1 MSTQKLYD
9 ALVQQDLLSINYN
22 EFEQKLSDKNYKM
35 RVHQAIV
42 DNDLYSGDFNTFE
55 SQYAPSV
62 SVPDIMSSQNY
73 TTLGGIIEVQG
84 KNKDGTYKFFDQDE
98 KDVVSDLRKFYGDQF
113 NFKQVFK
120 TDRSFNAVE
129 ISTKDGQNK
138 AVFDV
143 GFDSGF
149 FSLYDRYY
157 SESEIQELKQKDPI
171 RYAKDAAFIRTP
183 KQGREESLKILSD
196 FVKKHSTIETNIEL
210 NKKKVK
216 RREVFEKINAQ
227 RDKIA
232 SEKAKEIFFNEDGS
246 EISLDDL
253 FAEKTISG
261 TSTII
266 GSGIAPTSTSLDYTK
281 TIKPYEE
288 ELKAA
293 VIILERELKLLGEDR
308 EPTKKEIQEKAKQ
321 LIIDGIQDEVLTDL
335 IGGEDNFEKVGNFMI
350 STKELYE
357 LASYEFSKDI
367 SLDIEKVDHYVH
379 ELEFGKERTEYED
392 LDNKI
397 KDSNYEFKY
406 LENEDLLQLED
417 GRVIP
422 ARIVKKYKE
431 LGNSLNGKREA
442 IVKLQKDIQK
452 RAAQLEDNERA
463 QDIARRNYNGLEEF
477 LVETSL
483 GLYEQFAINIPY
495 GVSTLLTGKDEER
508 ATHVLRVKSTI
519 QKTRDSYSKDVEFD
533 DAFSSV
539 GNFFSF
545 AAQELSN
552 QIPIFI
558 ALAMPGGSAMIGI
571 SAFGEQYANLVEEER
586 TPGGRRLS
594 DAAKYFNALGYG
606 ASELVFE
613 RLTTLPLIRAAK
625 AGYLADDAFFLS
637 TGEYFRGNIG
647 KFGYGALSE
656 SIGEGATQITQ
667 NLIDGRPFNENLDH
681 SMFSGLMFGTTL
693 SSIPFAKGMYVASL
707 NSKPEMQKVKK
718 RVNEMVNLQ
727 RKNNILRS
735 NLALKSK
742 PEQDRINQQIKD
754 NEARAEELFKQNQES
769 FKKANNR
776 VKNIS
781 QEALFHY
788 FSAAQQ
794 RANIQNEARKIENN
808 TALTRQ
814 EKAQR
819 KQELKNKFDYI
830 TKQMDFFRNEKTFGS
845 PFAAF
850 LANQDNKQ
858 ESERIFEQAEADLEA
873 RGVKNAS
880 EDQIFNEARII
891 YNSEKIRKDH
901 GKNNSAGSNVEL
913 FETVNEANKFIDEVT
928 NKRIQQLEKL
938 GEKNNIDYSNQIQ
951 QLKEQADVYK
961 QGLKN
966 GNHGATINLNF
977 KGLVGRPVNNV
988 ALQVVE
994 NAAKDDRLEIKTHE
1008 GGHDTFIKTLG
1019 ANPDSYTD
1027 LSNAIIDYLQK
1038 NNIEAYNRVAFKVGE
1053 QASKRPDEIVMTF
1066 LEEVA
1071 GEKINLKRGNAG
1083 GLFGFLLNRGI
1094 EANNGAPVDF
1104 KGEPD
1109 AINFLVNIAKKIKDG
1124 TINNEDLRAIKE
1136 NPLIKQAK
1144 EKAKETS
1151 KKAPAFSETRSKEN
1165 LKKIQEA
1172 STYNPN
1178 SSVLANEI
1186 PGMVMAQI
1194 SNYFAAR
1201 PSLKADPESRREL
1214 QAEIIARLYTPSR
1227 TGRSDVS
1234 GFDGRGTLYG
1244 YINGRI
1250 RYRMLDAFR
1259 DNPTI
1264 VPNLTQKQID
1274 EELNNLNKELD
1285 DTTDLD
1291 EVLAE
1296 GAENITK
1303 INVLQI
1309 GKISSKQNDII
1320 NTVKVKEGDTFREVI
1335 DNNDGDIG
1343 NIIFDIPAN
1352 KISNAQDNITTEDTF
1367 VDNNG
1372 KELSKAQLKAGQ
1384 TGIPVRSEAK
1394 KIQDFFKPINTAKNF
1409 IRILPETNVT
1419 EKDADVNKLG
1429 ENIDVQREVYGRAIG
1444 MPNLILE
1451 YFYNKKFNPNG
1462 KRARS
1467 QGKTSQVA
1475 LWELKPEFKNL
1486 TDEQLTKAAEQF
1498 QNDLG
1503 VGEQSIP
1510 RSGKVK
1516 SGQFVKGAA
1525 VVMSQQASLS
1535 AAQRVLEKG
1544 RAPKTQ
1550 VASVTAAQSKLAFSE
1565 TRRGKLEM
1573 SLKSADQAL
1582 NDYANLRFGFRIED
1596 LPTIKGERKLSNR
1609 LLSMYGVGN
1618 VYTIKKQGDIKDFI
1632 DNVALPLFKL
1642 GPKEMFFGPRS
1653 GTVFTTSHKNL
1664 GFKTSKDPLWIE
1676 FVSKIKELEN
1686 TAEFGE
1692 PIPGVES
1699 KDIWSLTSFYNKL
1712 EKPNKTASLFKGND
1726 IKDFNAKATKIHSV
1740 LWKRIADEIKK
1751 DKNNA
1756 RGLATYLGF
1765 VSNDRSNWH
1774 KLGAEV
1780 VGYSEKINPYR
1791 DKKGNLKKARYEIE
1805 HAMPATAAYIY
1816 LLDSA
1821 LTDATNNTDSF
1832 STAYELVVDNYK
1844 VIALDK
1850 AMDTKL
1856 VNAVTKAGLSLQK
1869 VMPDNWSVLTNS
1881 WLERYFNDIVRAQDG
1896 GINPT
1901 GLIGLDGRNFSQI
1914 YGIPVLKNNVSKNK
1928 TISRATFN
1936 SRTVNKSRGI
1946 TVLDFD
1952 DTLATTESLVKY
1964 TTPDGKTGTL
1974 NAEQFASTYQD
1985 LQDQGYVFDFS
1996 DFNRVVKGKLAPLFN
2011 KALKLQKKF
2020 GPENMFVLTARPPA
2034 AQKPIFDFLKANGLN
2049 IPLKNIT
2056 GLGNSTSEAKALW
2069 MAHKVAEGYNDFY
2082 FADDALQNVQ
2092 AVKNVLDQ
2100 MDVKS
2105 KVQQAK
2111 LNFSQTMSN
2120 DFNDILQ
2127 DVTGIDSNKRYSQA
2141 KARKRGEGKGRFRL
2155 FIPPSH
2161 EDFVGLL
2168 YNFIGKGEK
2177 GNKHRDF
2184 FEKALIKP
2192 LNRAYRELNQ
2202 AKQTI
2207 ANDYR
2212 NLIKQMPDVRK
2223 KLIQKIPNGDYYY
2236 EDAVRVYLWNKNGFD
2251 IPGMS
2256 KTDIKELTDLVNADP
2271 KLKSFADTIGLISR
2285 LDEGYVEPGEH
2296 WIAGNIRQDLADA
2309 TGRVGRKKFFAEF
2322 IENSDQIFG
2331 KLVNG
2336 KLTGD
2341 NVNKIRAAFGDNFV
2355 EALEDMLHATQ
2366 AGTNRKQGKS
2376 RQVNAFLDYLNG
2388 SVGATM
2394 FFNARS
2400 AVLQTLS
2407 TVNFINFGDNNIFKA
2422 AAAFA
2427 NQKQFWSDFAMLFN
2441 SDFLKQRRAGV
2452 GFDVNGAEI
2461 ANAVGKSKQ
2470 PVKAAIAYILQK
2482 GFLPTQMADSFAI
2495 ALGGAS
2501 MYRNRVNTYKSQ
2513 GLSQKEAETKAFDDF
2528 MDISE
2533 STQQSARPDKLSQQ
2547 QRSPLGRMIL
2557 AFQNVTSQY
2566 VRLIKKAG
2574 SDLINRRKTPPYT
2587 TQVQSDMSNIS
2598 KIIYYGAVQNLIFYS
2613 LQSALF
2619 AMAFEDDQ
2627 EEDEKNEKF
2636 FKTKKQRLLNGS
2648 IDSILRGM
2656 GVGGA
2661 IISVLKNAVI
2671 KYGEQ
2676 QEKGWGK
2683 QLGVISDELL
2693 QLSPPIGI
2701 KLRKLDSFERTMEYN
2716 KKVIPEMDTFDID
2729 NPVWDAYSNL
2739 VEGLT
2744 NVPVARL
2751 LRKVENVR
2759 SALDSEN
2766 AWWQRVALGLGWS
2779 KWELGIEDKEIEEVK
2794 EQIKKTNKTVNR
2806 DTKTRGRKTKRKTR

>member
-9 ALVQQDLLSINYN
+9 TLVQQNLLSINYN
-22 EFEQKLSDKNYKM
+22 EFEQKLSDKNYKIK
-35 RVHQAIV
+35 VHQAIV
-42 DNDLYSGDFNTFE
+42 DNNLYSGDFNKFE

-73 TTLGGIIEVQG
+73 TTLDGIIEVQG
-84 KNKDGTYKFFDQDE
+84 KNEDGSYKFFDQDE
-98 KDVVSDLRKFYGDQF
+98 KDVVDDLRKFYSSQF

-120 TDRSFNAVE
+120 TDGSFNAVE
-129 ISTKDGQNK
+129 ISTKDGKNK

-143 GFDSGF
+143 GFDAGF
-149 FSLYDRYY
+149 SSLFDMYY
-157 SESEIQELKQKDPI
+157 SESELQKLKQELSESGDP
-171 RYAKDAAFIRTP
+171 YAGATNLKTT

-196 FVKKHSTIETNIEL
+196 FVKKHSTIETNVEL
-210 NKKKVK
+210 NKEKVK
-216 RREVFEKINAQ
+216 RRDVFEKINTQ
-227 RDKIA
+227 RDKIVNEE
-232 SEKAKEIFFNEDGS
+232 SKKIFFNEDGS
-246 EISLDDL
+246 EISLEDL
-253 FAEKTISG
+253 FAEETI
-261 TSTII
+261 TVTPTII
-266 GSGIAPTSTSLDYTK
+266 GSGAAPTSSSMSYTK

-293 VIILERELKLLGEDR
+293 VSILKRELKFLGEDR

-321 LIIDGIQDEVLTDL
+321 LIIDGIQDKVLTDL
-335 IGGEDNFEKVGNFMI
+335 IGGEDNFERVGNFMI

-357 LASYEFSKDI
+357 LASYEFSMDLSTDLK
-367 SLDIEKVDHYVH
+367 KVDHYIH
-379 ELEFGKERTEYED
+379 ELEYGRQRKEYNNID
-392 LDNKI
+392 DKI

-406 LENEDLLQLED
+406 LKDEDLMQLED

-422 ARIVKKYKE
+422 VRIVNKYKE
-431 LGNSLNGKREA
+431 LGNYLNGKREA
-442 IVKLQKDIQK
+442 VVKLQKDIQK
-452 RAAQLEDNERA
+452 RAAELEDNERA
-463 QDIARRNYNGLEEF
+463 QDIARRNYNGLEER
-477 LVETSL
+477 LVEL
-483 GLYEQFAINIPY
+483 GLGLVEQFAVNIPY
-495 GVSTLLTGKDEER
+495 GVNTLLKGKDEEL
-508 ATHVLRVKSTI
+508 ATDVLKVKTAI

-533 DAFSSV
+533 DAFSSL
-539 GNFFSF
+539 GNFGTF
-545 AAQELSN
+545 AAQEAIN
-552 QIPIFI
+552 QLPIFI
-558 ALAMPGGSAMIGI
+558 ALAMPGGSAMIGV

-586 TPGGRRLS
+586 TPGGRKLS
-594 DAAKYFNALGYG
+594 DTAKYFNALGYG
-606 ASELVFE
+606 ASELIFE

-637 TGEYFRGNIG
+637 TSAYFRGNIG
-647 KFGYGALSE
+647 RFGYGALSE
-656 SIGEGATQITQ
+656 PVGEGLTQISQ
-667 NLIDGRPFNENLDH
+667 NLIDGRPLTENLDH
-681 SMFSGLMFGTTL
+681 AMFSGLMFGTTL

-707 NSKPEMQKVKK
+707 NSKPEMMQVRK

-727 RKNNILRS
+727 RKNNILKS
-735 NLALKSK
+735 NLSLKSK

-754 NEARAEELFKQNQES
+754 NETRSEELFKQNQES

-794 RANIQNEARKIENN
+794 RANIQNEAQKIKNN

-819 KQELKNKFDYI
+819 IQELKNIFDYQ
-830 TKQMDFFRNEKTFGS
+830 TKQMDFFRDEKTFGS

-850 LANQDNKQ
+850 LANRDNKQ

-901 GKNNSAGSNVEL
+901 GKNNSAGSNVNL
-913 FETVNEANKFIDEVT
+913 FETVNEANEFIDEVT

-938 GEKNNIDYSNQIQ
+938 GKKNNVDYSNQIQ
-951 QLKEQADVYK
+951 QLKEQANAYK

-966 GNHGATINLNF
+966 GNHGATIDLNF

-1008 GGHDTFIKTLG
+1008 GGHDVFIKTLG
-1019 ANPDSYTD
+1019 ANPDSYID
-1027 LSNAIIDYLQK
+1027 LSNTIIDYLEK
-1038 NNIEAYNRVAFKVGE
+1038 NNKEAYNRIAFKVGE
-1053 QASKRPDEIVMTF
+1053 EARPDEIVMTF
-1066 LEEVA
+1066 FEEVA
-1071 GEKINLKRGNAG
+1071 DGKINLKQGNAG

-1144 EKAKETS
+1144 EEAKETS

-1165 LKKIQEA
+1165 LKKIQDA
-1172 STYNPN
+1172 PTYNPN
-1178 SSVLANEI
+1178 SPVLANEI

-1201 PSLKADPESRREL
+1201 PSLKVDPEGRREL

-1303 INVLQI
+1303 VNVLQI

-1394 KIQDFFKPINTAKNF
+1394 KIQDFFKPINAAKNF

-1498 QNDLG
+1498 QSDLG
-1503 VGEQSIP
+1503 IGEQSIP

-1544 RAPKTQ
+1544 RALKTQ

-1642 GPKEMFFGPRS
+1642 GPKEMFFGPRG

-1686 TAEFGE
+1686 TAEFGK

-1740 LWKRIADEIKK
+1740 IWKRIADEIKK
-1751 DKNNA
+1751 NKNNA

-1780 VGYSEKINPYR
+1780 VGYSQKINPYR

-1821 LTDATNNTDSF
+1821 LADATNNTDSF
-1832 STAYELVVDNYK
+1832 SIAYELVVANYK

-1869 VMPDNWSVLTNS
+1869 VMPDDWSVLTNS

-1901 GLIGLDGRNFSQI
+1901 SLIGLDGRNFSQI
-1914 YGIPVLKNNVSKNK
+1914 YGIPVLKNDVSKNK

-1936 SRTVNKSRGI
+1936 SRTVNESRGI

-2034 AQKPIFDFLKANGLN
+2034 AQQAIFDFLKANGLN

-2069 MAHKVAEGYNDFY
+2069 IADKVAEGYNDFY

-2120 DFNDILQ
+2120 NFNDILQ
-2127 DVTGIDSNKRYSQA
+2127 DVTGIESKKRYSQA
-2141 KARKRGEGKGRFRL
+2141 KARKRGQGKGRFRF

-2184 FEKALIKP
+2184 FEKALVKP
-2192 LNRAYRELNQ
+2192 LDRAYQELTA
-2202 AKQTI
+2202 AKQAI
-2207 ANDYR
+2207 ANDYK
-2212 NLIKQMPDVRK
+2212 NLVKQMPDVRK
-2223 KLIQKIPNGDYYY
+2223 KLTKKIPSGDYYY
-2236 EDAVRVYLWNKNGFD
+2236 EDAIRVYLWDKNGFS

-2256 KTDIKELTDLVNADP
+2256 KTDVKELTDIVNADP
-2271 KLKSFADTIGLISR
+2271 KLKSFANTIGLISR

-2296 WIAGNIRQDLADA
+2296 WEASSIKQDLADA
-2309 TGRVGRKKFFAEF
+2309 TGRVGRAKFFAEF
-2322 IENSDQIFG
+2322 IQNADIMFDEAN
-2331 KLVNG
+2331 L
-2336 KLTGD
+2336 
-2341 NVNKIRAAFGDNFV
+2341 NKIEAAYGKNFR
-2355 EALEDMLHATQ
+2355 EALEDMLARIKT
-2366 AGTNRKQGKS
+2366 GNNRRASKNKM
-2376 RQVNAFLDYLNG
+2376 VNNFLDYLNG
-2388 SVGATM
+2388 SIGATM

-2427 NQKQFWSDFAMLFN
+2427 NQKQFWKDFAMIFN
-2441 SDFLKQRRAGV
+2441 SDVLKQRRAG
-2452 GFDVNGAEI
+2452 GEFRLDANEI
-2461 ANAVGKSKQ
+2461 ATKVGKANTITGK
-2470 PVKAAIAYILQK
+2470 VRAATNHLLSI
-2482 GFLPTQMADSFAI
+2482 GFLPTQIADSFAI

-2501 MYRNRVNTYKSQ
+2501 YFRNRVNTYLKQ
-2513 GLSQKEAETKAFDDF
+2513 GLSQTEAEAKAFTDF
-2528 MDISE
+2528 QGISE
-2533 STQQSARPDKLSQQ
+2533 ETQQSARPDRLSQQ
-2547 QRSPLGRMIL
+2547 QASVLGRLIL
-2557 AFQNVTSQY
+2557 AFQNTPSQY
-2566 VRLIKKAG
+2566 ARLIKKSG
-2574 SDLINRRKTPPYT
+2574 LDLINRRKTPPYDS
-2587 TQVQSDMSNIS
+2587 QVRSDMSNIS
-2598 KIIYYGAVQNLIFYS
+2598 RIIYYAAVQNIIFS
-2613 LQSALF
+2613 ALQNALF
-2619 AMAFEDDQ
+2619 AMLFSEDD
-2627 EEDEKNEKF
+2627 EEDEKTKKF
-2636 FKTKKQRLLNGS
+2636 FDTKKDRIINGT
-2648 IDSILRGM
+2648 IDTLLRGS

-2661 IISVLKNAVI
+2661 VISVLKNAVI
-2671 KYGEQ
+2671 KYGQQ

-2683 QLGVISDELL
+2683 KLGVISDEVM

-2701 KLRKLDSFERTMEYN
+2701 KLRKLDSFERTMEFN
-2716 KKVIPEMDTFDID
+2716 KKVIPEMDTFDIN
-2729 NPVWDAYSNL
+2729 NPMWRAYAQL
-2739 VEGLT
+2739 VEGAT
-2744 NVPVARL
+2744 NIPVARL
-2751 LRKVENVR
+2751 FRKVENINA
-2759 SALDSEN
+2759 ALDAEN
-2766 AWWQRVALGLGWS
+2766 QWWQRVAVSLGWS
-2779 KWELGIEDKEIEEVK
+2779 KWDVGIENKEVEAVK
-2794 EQIKKTNKTVNR
+2794 KQLKEDNKK
-2806 DTKTRGRKTKRKTR
+2806 TKTRGRKTKRKTR

>member
-35 RVHQAIV
+35 KVHQAIV

-73 TTLGGIIEVQG
+73 TTLGGIVEVKG

-98 KDVVSDLRKFYGDQF
+98 EDVVDDLRNFYGNQF

-129 ISTKDGQNK
+129 ISTKDGKNK

-143 GFDSGF
+143 GFDAGF
-149 FSLYDRYY
+149 QSLYDSYY
-157 SESEIQELKQKDPI
+157 SESELQELKQK
-171 RYAKDAAFIRTP
+171 YADFGEPGARAAAFIRTT

-196 FVKKHSTIETNIEL
+196 FVTKHSTVETNVEL
-210 NKKKVK
+210 NKNKVK

-227 RDKIA
+227 RDEIVYKQVQELFFDDNNKELDLDQIFLNFDVETPIIESSSTYKKTVQLYQEELNKA
-232 SEKAKEIFFNEDGS
+232 SEI
-246 EISLDDL
+246 
-253 FAEKTISG
+253 
-261 TSTII
+261 
-266 GSGIAPTSTSLDYTK
+266 
-281 TIKPYEE
+281 
-288 ELKAA
+288 LKAQ
-293 VIILERELKLLGEDR
+293 LEFKGEDR

-321 LIIDGIQDEVLTDL
+321 LIIDGIQDKVLTDL
-335 IGGEDNFEKVGNFMI
+335 IEGEDNFEKVGNFMI

-379 ELEFGKERTEYED
+379 ELQFGKERTEYEN

-406 LENEDLLQLED
+406 LEDEDLMQLED

-431 LGNSLNGKREA
+431 LGNSLNGKREV
-442 IVKLQKDIQK
+442 IIKLQKDIQK
-452 RAAQLEDNERA
+452 RAAELEDNERA

-483 GLYEQFAINIPY
+483 GLVEQFAINIPY
-495 GVSTLLTGKDEER
+495 GINTLLTGKNEEL
-508 ATHVLRVKSTI
+508 ATETLKVKAAI

-558 ALAMPGGSAMIGI
+558 ALAMPGGSAMIGV

-594 DAAKYFNALGYG
+594 DAARYFNALGYG

-647 KFGYGALSE
+647 RFGYGALSE
-656 SIGEGATQITQ
+656 PIGEGATQITQ
-667 NLIDGRPFNENLDH
+667 NLIDGRPFNENLNH
-681 SMFSGLMFGTTL
+681 AMFSGLMFGTTL

-707 NSKPEMQKVKK
+707 NSKPEMVQVRK

-913 FETVNEANKFIDEVT
+913 FETVNEANDFIDEVT

-938 GEKNNIDYSNQIQ
+938 GEKNNVDYSNQIQ
-951 QLKEQADVYK
+951 QLKEQADAYK

-977 KGLVGRPVNNV
+977 EGLVGRPVNNV

-1038 NNIEAYNRVAFKVGE
+1038 NNKEAYNRVAFKVGE
-1053 QASKRPDEIVMTF
+1053 EARPDEIVMTF

-1144 EKAKETS
+1144 EEAKETS

-1172 STYNPN
+1172 PTYNP
-1178 SSVLANEI
+1178 SSPVLANEI

-1303 INVLQI
+1303 VNVLQI

-1394 KIQDFFKPINTAKNF
+1394 KIQDFFKPINAAKNF

-1498 QNDLG
+1498 QSDLG
-1503 VGEQSIP
+1503 IGEQSIP

-1544 RAPKTQ
+1544 RAPKIQ
-1550 VASVTAAQSKLAFSE
+1550 VASVTAAQSKVAFSE
-1565 TRRGKLEM
+1565 TRRIKTEQLLEVNISPNFEGDVRNVN
-1573 SLKSADQAL
+1573 SLL
-1582 NDYANLRFGFRIED
+1582 
-1596 LPTIKGERKLSNR
+1596 
-1609 LLSMYGVGN
+1609 
-1618 VYTIKKQGDIKDFI
+1618 KDFI
-1632 DNVALPLFKL
+1632 KKGKYKFDSEASVNQFYEDVENVLISSLPKGYITKRILRPSSRVLGVNRDKQIVVNGKKMTIDQYYTKKRNELLSKKDLKYGAPFTGKAAKFKPQRY
-1642 GPKEMFFGPRS
+1642 GDVFGNSAKEFEKANRDGR
-1653 GTVFTTSHKNL
+1653 
-1664 GFKTSKDPLWIE
+1664 
-1676 FVSKIKELEN
+1676 IKEFNEVNASMHRQLWQRVN
-1686 TAEFGE
+1686 
-1692 PIPGVES
+1692 ES
-1699 KDIWSLTSFYNKL
+1699 
-1712 EKPNKTASLFKGND
+1712 
-1726 IKDFNAKATKIHSV
+1726 IKDN
-1740 LWKRIADEIKK
+1740 RE
-1751 DKNNA
+1751 NA
-1756 RGLATYLGF
+1756 RIWGSYFST
-1765 VSNDRSNWH
+1765 VSLITEHPHR
-1774 KLGAEV
+1774 LGAEF
-1780 VGYSEKINPYR
+1780 VGWSPKPKGYKG
-1791 DKKGNLKKARYEIE
+1791 KKYEWE
-1805 HAMPATAAYIY
+1805 HAMPASQSYLY
-1816 LLDSA
+1816 LLESILDPNFTFETS
-1821 LTDATNNTDSF
+1821 
-1832 STAYELVVDNYK
+1832 YELVMDNYK
-1844 VIALDK
+1844 LVALDNFVDK
-1850 AMDTKL
+1850 TSIK
-1856 VNAVTKAGLSLQK
+1856 NAGRTTSMG
-1869 VMPDNWSVLTNS
+1869 PNWSIITDS
-1881 WLERYFNDIVRAQDG
+1881 WLDRYFKGNINIDPTTIV
-1896 GINPT
+1896 
-1901 GLIGLDGRNFSQI
+1901 GLDGKNFSQI
-1914 YGIPVLKNNVSKNK
+1914 YGIPVLKNDVSKNK

-1936 SRTVNKSRGI
+1936 SRTVNESRGI

-1964 TTPDGKTGTL
+1964 TAPDGTTGTL

-2069 MAHKVAEGYNDFY
+2069 IADKVGEGYNDFY

-2127 DVTGIDSNKRYSQA
+2127 DITGIDSNKRYSQA
-2141 KARKRGEGKGRFRL
+2141 KARKRGKGKGRFRF

-2192 LNRAYRELNQ
+2192 LDRAYQELTA
-2202 AKQTI
+2202 AKQAI
-2207 ANDYR
+2207 ANDYK
-2212 NLIKQMPDVRK
+2212 NLVKQMPDVRK
-2223 KLIQKIPNGDYYY
+2223 KLTKKIPNGDYYY
-2236 EDAVRVYLWNKNGFD
+2236 EDAIRVYLWNKNGFD

-2296 WIAGNIRQDLADA
+2296 WEASSIKQDLADA
-2309 TGRVGRKKFFAEF
+2309 TGRVGRGKFFAEF
-2322 IENSDQIFG
+2322 IQNADIIFDEAN
-2331 KLVNG
+2331 L
-2336 KLTGD
+2336 
-2341 NVNKIRAAFGDNFV
+2341 NKIEAAFGLNFR
-2355 EALEDMLHATQ
+2355 EALEDMLARTKT
-2366 AGTNRKQGKS
+2366 GNNRRASKNKM
-2376 RQVNAFLDYLNG
+2376 VNNFLDYLNG
-2388 SVGATM
+2388 SIGATM

-2407 TVNFINFGDNNIFKA
+2407 TINFINFGDNNIFKA
-2422 AAAFA
+2422 AARFA
-2427 NQKQFWSDFAMLFN
+2427 DQKQFWKDFSMIFN
-2441 SDFLKQRRAGV
+2441 SDVLKQRRAG
-2452 GFDVNGAEI
+2452 GEFRLDANEI
-2461 ANAVGKSKQ
+2461 ATKVGKANTITGK
-2470 PVKAAIAYILQK
+2470 VRAATNHLLSI
-2482 GFLPTQMADSFAI
+2482 GFLPTQIADSFAI

-2501 MYRNRVNTYKSQ
+2501 YYRNRVNTYLKQ
-2513 GLSQKEAETKAFDDF
+2513 GLSQTEAESKAFTDF
-2528 MDISE
+2528 QGISE
-2533 STQQSARPDKLSQQ
+2533 ETQQSARPDKLSQQ
-2547 QRSPLGRMIL
+2547 QASVLGRLIL
-2557 AFQNVTSQY
+2557 AFQNTPSQY
-2566 VRLIKKAG
+2566 ARLIKKSG
-2574 SDLINRRKTPPYT
+2574 LDLINRRKTPPYDS
-2587 TQVQSDMSNIS
+2587 QVRSDMSNIS
-2598 KIIYYGAVQNLIFYS
+2598 RIIYYAAVQNVIFS
-2613 LQSALF
+2613 ALQNALF
-2619 AMAFEDDQ
+2619 AMLFSEDD
-2627 EEDEKNEKF
+2627 EEDEKTKKF
-2636 FKTKKQRLLNGS
+2636 FDTKKDRIINGT
-2648 IDSILRGM
+2648 IDTLLRGS

-2671 KYGEQ
+2671 KYGQE

-2683 QLGVISDELL
+2683 KLGVISDEVM

-2701 KLRKLDSFERTMEYN
+2701 KLRKLDSFERTMEFN
-2716 KKVIPEMDTFDID
+2716 KKVIDKMDTFDIN
-2729 NPVWDAYSNL
+2729 NPMWRAYAQL
-2739 VEGLT
+2739 VEGAT
-2744 NVPVARL
+2744 NIPVARL
-2751 LRKVENVR
+2751 FRKVENINA
-2759 SALDSEN
+2759 ALDAEN
-2766 AWWQRVALGLGWS
+2766 QWWQRVAVALGWS
-2779 KWELGIEDKEIEEVK
+2779 KWDVGIENKEVEAVK
-2794 EQIKKTNKTVNR
+2794 KQLKEDNKK
-2806 DTKTRGRKTKRKTR
+2806 TKTRGRTRRGRKR

>member
-9 ALVQQDLLSINYN
+9 TLVQQNLLSINYN

-42 DNDLYSGDFNTFE
+42 DNNLYSGDFNKFE
-55 SQYAPSV
+55 SQYAPSA

-73 TTLGGIIEVQG
+73 TTLGGIIEVKG

-98 KDVVSDLRKFYGDQF
+98 KDVVSDLRKFYGDEF

-149 FSLYDRYY
+149 FSLYDKYY
-157 SESEIQELKQKDPI
+157 SESELQELKQNDPM
-171 RYAKDAAFIRTP
+171 RYAIDAAFIKTL

-216 RREVFEKINAQ
+216 RQEVFEKINAQ

-266 GSGIAPTSTSLDYTK
+266 GSGIAPTSTSMDYTK

-293 VIILERELKLLGEDR
+293 VIILKKELQLLGEDR

-357 LASYEFSKDI
+357 LASYEFSRDI

-379 ELEFGKERTEYED
+379 ELQFGKERTEYED

-406 LENEDLLQLED
+406 LENEDLVQLED

-422 ARIVKKYKE
+422 TRIVKKYKE

-442 IVKLQKDIQK
+442 VIKLQKDIQK

-495 GVSTLLTGKDEER
+495 GVKTLLTGKDEER
-508 ATHVLRVKSTI
+508 ATHVLKVKSAI

-558 ALAMPGGSAMIGI
+558 ALAMPGGSAMIGV
-571 SAFGEQYANLVEEER
+571 SAFGEQYANLIEEER

-594 DAAKYFNALGYG
+594 DAARYFNALGYG

-637 TGEYFRGNIG
+637 AGEYFRGNIG
-647 KFGYGALSE
+647 RFGYGALSE
-656 SIGEGATQITQ
+656 PIGEGATQITQ

-681 SMFSGLMFGTTL
+681 AMFSGLMFGTTL

-707 NSKPEMQKVKK
+707 NSKTEMVQVRK
-718 RVNEMVNLQ
+718 RVNEMLDLQ
-727 RKNNILRS
+727 RKNNVLRS

-754 NEARAEELFKQNQES
+754 NETRAEELFKQNQES

-788 FSAAQQ
+788 FKAAQQ
-794 RANIQNEARKIENN
+794 RSNIQNEARKIRDN

-814 EKAQR
+814 QKAQR
-819 KQELKNKFDYI
+819 IQELKNIFDYQ
-830 TKQMDFFRNEKTFGS
+830 TKQMNFFRDEKTFGS

-850 LANQDNKQ
+850 LANRDNKQ
-858 ESERIFEQAEADLEA
+858 ESERIFEQAKADLEA

-913 FETVNEANKFIDEVT
+913 FETVNEANDFIDEVT

-938 GEKNNIDYSNQIQ
+938 GEKNNVDYSNQIQ
-951 QLKEQADVYK
+951 QLKEQANAYK

-977 KGLVGRPVNNV
+977 EGLVGRPVNNV

-1172 STYNPN
+1172 PTYNPN
-1178 SSVLANEI
+1178 SPVLANEI

-1227 TGRSDVS
+1227 TGRSDIS

-1303 INVLQI
+1303 VNVLQI

-1372 KELSKAQLKAGQ
+1372 KELSKAQLRAGQ

-1394 KIQDFFKPINTAKNF
+1394 KIQDFFKPINAAKNF

-1503 VGEQSIP
+1503 IGEQSIP

-1573 SLKSADQAL
+1573 SLRSADQAL

-1642 GPKEMFFGPRS
+1642 GPKEMFFGPGG
-1653 GTVFTTSHKNL
+1653 GTVFTSSSKNL
-1664 GFKTSKDPLWIE
+1664 NMSSSDPLWVE

-1686 TAEFGE
+1686 TAEFGK
-1692 PIPGVES
+1692 PIPGVKS
-1699 KDIWSLTSFYNKL
+1699 KDIWALRAFYNKL
-1712 EKPNKTASLFKGND
+1712 EKPNKTASLFKGDD

-1765 VSNDRSNWH
+1765 VSNDRANWH
-1774 KLGAEV
+1774 KLGAQI
-1780 VGYSEKINPYR
+1780 VGYSQKINPYR

-1821 LTDATNNTDSF
+1821 LTDATNDTDSF
-1832 STAYELVVDNYK
+1832 STAYELVADNYK

-1901 GLIGLDGRNFSQI
+1901 SLIGLDGRNFSQI
-1914 YGIPVLKNNVSKNK
+1914 YGIPVLKNDVSKNK

-1936 SRTVNKSRGI
+1936 SRTVNESRGI

-2069 MAHKVAEGYNDFY
+2069 MADKVGEGYNDFY

-2141 KARKRGEGKGRFRL
+2141 KARKRGKGKGRFRL

-2192 LNRAYRELNQ
+2192 LDRAYQELTA
-2202 AKQTI
+2202 AKQAI
-2207 ANDYR
+2207 ANDYK
-2212 NLIKQMPDVRK
+2212 NLVKQMPDVRK
-2223 KLIQKIPNGDYYY
+2223 KLTKKIPNGDYYY
-2236 EDAVRVYLWNKNGFD
+2236 EDAVRVYLWNKNGFSV
-2251 IPGMS
+2251 PGMS
-2256 KTDIKELTDLVNADP
+2256 KTDIKELTDLVNTDP

-2296 WIAGNIRQDLADA
+2296 WEAGSIKQDLADA
-2309 TGRVGRKKFFAEF
+2309 TGRVGRGKFFAEF
-2322 IENSDQIFG
+2322 IQNADIIFDEAN
-2331 KLVNG
+2331 L
-2336 KLTGD
+2336 
-2341 NVNKIRAAFGDNFV
+2341 NKIEAAFGLNFR
-2355 EALEDMLHATQ
+2355 EALEDMLARTKT
-2366 AGTNRKQGKS
+2366 GNNRRASKNKM
-2376 RQVNAFLDYLNG
+2376 VNNFLDYLNG
-2388 SVGATM
+2388 SIGATM

-2422 AAAFA
+2422 AARFA
-2427 NQKQFWSDFAMLFN
+2427 DQKQFWKDFSMIFN
-2441 SDFLKQRRAGV
+2441 SDVLKQRRAG
-2452 GFDVNGAEI
+2452 GEFRLDANEI
-2461 ANAVGKSKQ
+2461 ATKVGKANTVTGK
-2470 PVKAAIAYILQK
+2470 VRAATNHLLSI
-2482 GFLPTQMADSFAI
+2482 GFLPTQIADSFAI

-2501 MYRNRVNTYKSQ
+2501 YYRNRVNTYLKQ
-2513 GLSQKEAETKAFDDF
+2513 GLSQTEAESKAFTDF
-2528 MDISE
+2528 QGISE
-2533 STQQSARPDKLSQQ
+2533 ETQQSARPDKLSQQ
-2547 QRSPLGRMIL
+2547 QASVLGRLIL
-2557 AFQNVTSQY
+2557 AFQNTPSQY
-2566 VRLIKKAG
+2566 ARLIKKSG
-2574 SDLINRRKTPPYT
+2574 LDLINRRKTPPYDS
-2587 TQVQSDMSNIS
+2587 QVRSDMSNIS
-2598 KIIYYGAVQNLIFYS
+2598 RIIYYAAVQNIIFS
-2613 LQSALF
+2613 ALQNALF
-2619 AMAFEDDQ
+2619 AMLFSEDD
-2627 EEDEKNEKF
+2627 EEDEKTKKF
-2636 FKTKKQRLLNGS
+2636 FDTKKDRIINGT
-2648 IDSILRGM
+2648 IDTLLRGS

-2683 QLGVISDELL
+2683 KLGVISDEVM

-2701 KLRKLDSFERTMEYN
+2701 KLRKLDSFERTMEFN
-2716 KKVIPEMDTFDID
+2716 KKVIDKMDTFDIN
-2729 NPVWDAYSNL
+2729 NPMWRAYAQL
-2739 VEGLT
+2739 VEGAT
-2744 NVPVARL
+2744 NIPVARL
-2751 LRKVENVR
+2751 FRKVENINA
-2759 SALDSEN
+2759 ALDAEN
-2766 AWWQRVALGLGWS
+2766 QWWQRVAVALGWS
-2779 KWELGIEDKEIEEVK
+2779 KWDVGIENKEVEAVK
-2794 EQIKKTNKTVNR
+2794 KQLKEDNKK
-2806 DTKTRGRKTKRKTR
+2806 TKTRGRKTKRKTR

>member
-9 ALVQQDLLSINYN
+9 TLVQQNLLSINYN
-22 EFEQKLSDKNYKM
+22 EFEQKLSDKNYKIK
-35 RVHQAIV
+35 VHQAIV
-42 DNDLYSGDFNTFE
+42 DNNLYSGDFNKFE

-73 TTLGGIIEVQG
+73 TTLDGIIEVQG
-84 KNKDGTYKFFDQDE
+84 KNEDGSYKFFDQDE
-98 KDVVSDLRKFYGDQF
+98 KDVVDDLRKFYSSQF

-120 TDRSFNAVE
+120 TDGSFNAVE
-129 ISTKDGQNK
+129 ISTKDGKNK

-143 GFDSGF
+143 GFDAGF
-149 FSLYDRYY
+149 SSLFDMYY
-157 SESEIQELKQKDPI
+157 SESELQKLKQELSESGDP
-171 RYAKDAAFIRTP
+171 YAGATSLKTT

-196 FVKKHSTIETNIEL
+196 FVKKHSTIETNVEL
-210 NKKKVK
+210 NKEKVK
-216 RREVFEKINAQ
+216 RQEVFEKINTQ
-227 RDKIA
+227 RDKIV
-232 SEKAKEIFFNEDGS
+232 SEESKKIFFNEDGS
-246 EISLDDL
+246 EISLEDL
-253 FAEKTISG
+253 FAEETI
-261 TSTII
+261 TVTPTII
-266 GSGIAPTSTSLDYTK
+266 GSGAAPTSSSMSYTK

-293 VIILERELKLLGEDR
+293 VSILKRELKFLGEDR

-321 LIIDGIQDEVLTDL
+321 LIIDGIQDKVLTDL
-335 IGGEDNFEKVGNFMI
+335 IGGEDNFERVGNFMI

-357 LASYEFSKDI
+357 LASYEFSMDLSTDLK
-367 SLDIEKVDHYVH
+367 KVDHYIH
-379 ELEFGKERTEYED
+379 ELEYGRQRKEYNNID
-392 LDNKI
+392 DKI

-406 LENEDLLQLED
+406 LKDEDLMQLED

-422 ARIVKKYKE
+422 VRIVNKYKE
-431 LGNSLNGKREA
+431 LGNYLNGKREA
-442 IVKLQKDIQK
+442 VVKLQKDIQK
-452 RAAQLEDNERA
+452 RAAELEDNERA
-463 QDIARRNYNGLEEF
+463 QDIARRNYNGLEER
-477 LVETSL
+477 LVEL
-483 GLYEQFAINIPY
+483 GLGLVEQFAVNIPY
-495 GVSTLLTGKDEER
+495 GVNTLLKGKDEEL
-508 ATHVLRVKSTI
+508 ATDVLKVKTAI

-533 DAFSSV
+533 DAFSSL
-539 GNFFSF
+539 GNFGTF
-545 AAQELSN
+545 AAQEAIN
-552 QIPIFI
+552 QLPIFI
-558 ALAMPGGSAMIGI
+558 ALAMPGGSAMIGV

-586 TPGGRRLS
+586 TPGGRKLS
-594 DAAKYFNALGYG
+594 DTAKYFNALGYG
-606 ASELVFE
+606 ASELIFE

-637 TGEYFRGNIG
+637 TSAYFRGNIG
-647 KFGYGALSE
+647 RFGYGALSE
-656 SIGEGATQITQ
+656 PVGEGLTQISQ
-667 NLIDGRPFNENLDH
+667 NLIDGRPLTENLDH
-681 SMFSGLMFGTTL
+681 AMFSGLMFGTTL

-707 NSKPEMQKVKK
+707 NSKPEMMQVRK

-727 RKNNILRS
+727 RKNNILKS
-735 NLALKSK
+735 NLSLKSK

-754 NEARAEELFKQNQES
+754 NETRSEELFKQNQES

-794 RANIQNEARKIENN
+794 RANIQNEAQKIKNN

-819 KQELKNKFDYI
+819 IQELKNIFDYQ

-850 LANQDNKQ
+850 LANRDNKQ

-913 FETVNEANKFIDEVT
+913 FETVNEANDFIDEVT

-938 GEKNNIDYSNQIQ
+938 GEKNNVDYSNQIQ
-951 QLKEQADVYK
+951 QLKEQANAYK

-977 KGLVGRPVNNV
+977 EGLVGRPVNNV

-1008 GGHDTFIKTLG
+1008 GGHDVFIKTLG
-1019 ANPDSYTD
+1019 ANPDSYID
-1027 LSNAIIDYLQK
+1027 LSNTIIDYLEK
-1038 NNIEAYNRVAFKVGE
+1038 NNKEAYNRIAFKVGE
-1053 QASKRPDEIVMTF
+1053 EARPDEIVMTF
-1066 LEEVA
+1066 FEEVA
-1071 GEKINLKRGNAG
+1071 DGKINLKQGNAG

-1144 EKAKETS
+1144 EEAKETS

-1165 LKKIQEA
+1165 LKKIQDA
-1172 STYNPN
+1172 PTYNPN
-1178 SSVLANEI
+1178 SPVLANEI

-1201 PSLKADPESRREL
+1201 PSLKVDPEGRREL

-1303 INVLQI
+1303 VNVLQI

-1343 NIIFDIPAN
+1343 NIIFDIPTN

-1394 KIQDFFKPINTAKNF
+1394 KIQDFFKPINAAKNF

-1475 LWELKPEFKNL
+1475 LWELKPKFKNL

-1498 QNDLG
+1498 QSDLG
-1503 VGEQSIP
+1503 IGEQSIP

-1544 RAPKTQ
+1544 RALKTQ

-1642 GPKEMFFGPRS
+1642 GPKEMFFGPRG

-1686 TAEFGE
+1686 TAEFGK

-1740 LWKRIADEIKK
+1740 IWKRIADEIKK
-1751 DKNNA
+1751 NKNNA

-1780 VGYSEKINPYR
+1780 VGYSQKINPYR

-1821 LTDATNNTDSF
+1821 LADATNNTDSF
-1832 STAYELVVDNYK
+1832 SIAYELVVANYK

-1869 VMPDNWSVLTNS
+1869 VMPDDWSVLTNS

-1901 GLIGLDGRNFSQI
+1901 SLIGLDGRNFSQI
-1914 YGIPVLKNNVSKNK
+1914 YGIPVLKNDVSKNK

-1936 SRTVNKSRGI
+1936 SRTVNESRGI

-2034 AQKPIFDFLKANGLN
+2034 AQQAIFDFLKANGLN

-2069 MAHKVAEGYNDFY
+2069 IADKVAEGYNDFY

-2120 DFNDILQ
+2120 NFNDILQ
-2127 DVTGIDSNKRYSQA
+2127 DVTGIESKKRYSQA
-2141 KARKRGEGKGRFRL
+2141 KARKRGQGKGRFRF

-2184 FEKALIKP
+2184 FEKALVKP
-2192 LNRAYRELNQ
+2192 LDRAYQELTA
-2202 AKQTI
+2202 AKQAI
-2207 ANDYR
+2207 ANDYK
-2212 NLIKQMPDVRK
+2212 NLVKQMPDVRK
-2223 KLIQKIPNGDYYY
+2223 KLTKKIPSGDYYY
-2236 EDAVRVYLWNKNGFD
+2236 EDAIRVYLWDKNGFS

-2256 KTDIKELTDLVNADP
+2256 KTDVKELTDIVNADP
-2271 KLKSFADTIGLISR
+2271 KLKSFANTIGLISR

-2296 WIAGNIRQDLADA
+2296 WEASSIKQDLADA
-2309 TGRVGRKKFFAEF
+2309 TGRVGRAKFFAEF
-2322 IENSDQIFG
+2322 IQNADIMFDEAN
-2331 KLVNG
+2331 L
-2336 KLTGD
+2336 
-2341 NVNKIRAAFGDNFV
+2341 NKIEAAYGKNFR
-2355 EALEDMLHATQ
+2355 EALEDMLARIKT
-2366 AGTNRKQGKS
+2366 GNNRRASKNKM
-2376 RQVNAFLDYLNG
+2376 VNNFLDYLNG
-2388 SVGATM
+2388 SIGATM

-2427 NQKQFWSDFAMLFN
+2427 NQKQFWKDFAMIFN
-2441 SDFLKQRRAGV
+2441 SDVLKQRRAG
-2452 GFDVNGAEI
+2452 GEFRLDANEI
-2461 ANAVGKSKQ
+2461 ATKVGKANTITGK
-2470 PVKAAIAYILQK
+2470 VRAATNHLLSI
-2482 GFLPTQMADSFAI
+2482 GFLPTQIADSFAI

-2501 MYRNRVNTYKSQ
+2501 YYRNRVNTYLKQ
-2513 GLSQKEAETKAFDDF
+2513 GLSQTEAEAKAFTDF
-2528 MDISE
+2528 QGISE
-2533 STQQSARPDKLSQQ
+2533 ETQQSARPDRLSQQ
-2547 QRSPLGRMIL
+2547 QASVLGRLIL
-2557 AFQNVTSQY
+2557 AFQNTPSQY
-2566 VRLIKKAG
+2566 ARLIKKSG
-2574 SDLINRRKTPPYT
+2574 LDLINRRKTPPYDS
-2587 TQVQSDMSNIS
+2587 QVRSDMSNIS
-2598 KIIYYGAVQNLIFYS
+2598 RIIYYAAVQNIIFS
-2613 LQSALF
+2613 ALQNALF
-2619 AMAFEDDQ
+2619 AMLFSEDD
-2627 EEDEKNEKF
+2627 EEDEKTKKF
-2636 FKTKKQRLLNGS
+2636 FDTKKDRIINGT
-2648 IDSILRGM
+2648 IDTLLRGS

-2661 IISVLKNAVI
+2661 VISVLKNAVI
-2671 KYGEQ
+2671 KYGQQ

-2683 QLGVISDELL
+2683 KLGVISDEVM

-2701 KLRKLDSFERTMEYN
+2701 KLRKLDSFERTMEFN
-2716 KKVIPEMDTFDID
+2716 KKVIPEMDTFDIN
-2729 NPVWDAYSNL
+2729 NPMWRAYAQL
-2739 VEGLT
+2739 VEGAT
-2744 NVPVARL
+2744 NIPVARL
-2751 LRKVENVR
+2751 FRKVENINA
-2759 SALDSEN
+2759 ALDAEN
-2766 AWWQRVALGLGWS
+2766 QWWQRVAVSLGWS
-2779 KWELGIEDKEIEEVK
+2779 KWDVGIENKEVEAVK
-2794 EQIKKTNKTVNR
+2794 KQLKEDNKK
-2806 DTKTRGRKTKRKTR
+2806 TKTRGRKTKRKTR